1 MKIRGLP
8 DGVRFDKYYT
18 MNMDWMI
25 NGHYTFDGFTITY
38 IMYDSQS
45 DVWRMELRTNP
56 GGYYAVTEAGQE
68 KDYPFGTRTWN
79 ITSQY
84 FNGSVALNLNG
95 CDDFHQYNCRDGSCI
110 PIEERHE
117 VKVVNMSGF
126 SVSYFVRCNGN
137 NDCVDASDEVH
148 CDKISVLDTYLNEAP
163 APPVDKEELTDV
175 TLNVDIIQAR
185 IQVMCDMLFL

>member
-1 MKIRGLP
+1 MP
-8 DGVRFDKYYT
+8 HGVSFDKYYT
-18 MNMDWMI
+18 MNTDWMI

-38 IMYDSQS
+38 IMYDSSS

-56 GGYYAVTEAGQE
+56 GEYYAKTEAGRE

-84 FNGSVALNLNG
+84 YNGSVALNLNG

-175 TLNVDIIQAR
+175 TLNVDIIQAG
-185 IQVMCDMLFL
+185 IQVMCDMFFL